1 MEVVRIND
9 LFFSYNGDFT
19 IEGVTIS
26 VGKGEVV
33 SLLGPNGS
41 GKTTLI
47 KCINA
52 LLVPKHGKVIV
63 AGRDVMNYSSTDLA
77 KMIGYVPQSHEPS
90 FPFTVSDVVLMGRVA
105 HLDIFQQPSRSDYA
119 KADAAIK
126 TVGLERLRDKPY
138 TQISGGERQLA
149 LIARALAQEPLVLI
163 LDEPTAHL
171 DFKNQ
176 IQTLQIIRKL
186 SRDRDIAVILSLHDP
201 NHALLFTDKT
211 ALMNGGRVVAFD
223 EPGKVINR
231 DNIARIYGIDV
242 DVVSHRGHALIMP
255 SIDSNACLR

>member
-1 MEVVRIND
+1 
-9 LFFSYNGDFT
+9 
-19 IEGVTIS
+19 
-26 VGKGEVV
+26 
-33 SLLGPNGS
+33 
-41 GKTTLI
+41 
-47 KCINA
+47 
-52 LLVPKHGKVIV
+52 
-63 AGRDVMNYSSTDLA
+63 
-77 KMIGYVPQSHEPS
+77 MIGYVPQSHEPS

-105 HLDIFQQPSRSDYA
+105 HLDIFQQPSPSDYE

-126 TVGLERLRDKPY
+126 TVGLERLKDKPY

-186 SRDRDIAVILSLHDP
+186 SRDREIAVILSLHDP

-211 ALMNGGRVVAFD
+211 ALMNGGRVVAFGVSD
-223 EPGKVINR
+223 KVINR

-242 DVVSHRGHALIMP
+242 DVVPHRGHALIMP
-255 SIDSNACLR
+255 SIASDACST